1 MAEDEQATST
11 KAGCQEKDKKQNKE
25 TNPESP
31 TESIETFLK
40 DMQVLQKILAF
51 VRYIGMFLFV
61 WLLGWLGFSCLWV
74 LIATLGYY
82 MMKTNWEKR
91 KEKQEF
97 VQACAKDE
105 EDVIR
110 ARLGDLPSWVRI
122 KLSST
127 WIW

>member
-1 MAEDEQATST
+1 MAEDEKAIST
-11 KAGCQEKDKKQNKE
+11 KAGGQEKDEKHNEE

-40 DMQVLQKILAF
+40 DMQVLQKILTF
-51 VRYIGMFLFV
+51 LRYMGMFLFV

-82 MMKTNWEKR
+82 MMETKREKR
-91 KEKQEF
+91 KGKQELG
-97 VQACAKDE
+97 QALAKDE